1 MKCRFGILI
10 LVFAFLAGC
19 GNKENQSVVSSPQPA
34 QAQQSPQAPQDDN
47 GAIAAAIEQHVRDN
61 KGINM
66 SAMDLTVGKATI
78 NGDQAQAEASF
89 RVKQGGAS
97 MDMTYFLERHAN
109 GWIVM
114 RSQPS
119 GGQFSHPPMDAAH
132 SPAKGAPPS
141 ASLPDLTGFTKTQP
155 PTKDK

>member
-1 MKCRFGILI
+1 MISRFGMMFLLI
-10 LVFAFLAGC
+10 GLLGGC
-19 GNKENQSVVSSPQPA
+19 GNKSNQSVVSAPQPS
-34 QAQQSPQAPQDDN
+34 QPQQSPQTSQDDN
-47 GAIAAAIEQHVRDN
+47 TAIAAAIEQHVRDN
-61 KGINM
+61 KGIDM

-89 RVKQGGAS
+89 HVKQGGAS
-97 MDMTYFLERHAN
+97 MDMTYFLERQAS
-109 GWIVM
+109 GWIVV

-141 ASLPDLTGFTKTQP
+141 ASLPDLTGFTKSQP
-155 PTKDK
+155 PTKEN

>member
-1 MKCRFGILI
+1 MRYRFGIVI
-10 LVFAFLAGC
+10 LALAFLTGC
-19 GNKENQSVVSSPQPA
+19 GNKENQSVVPAPQPSE
-34 QAQQSPQAPQDDN
+34 AQQSPQAPQDDN
-47 GAIAAAIEQHVRDN
+47 SAITAAIEQHVRDN

-89 RVKQGGAS
+89 RVKQGGAT
-97 MDMTYFLERHAN
+97 MEMTYFLERHAN
-109 GWIVM
+109 RWIVE

-141 ASLPDLTGFTKTQP
+141 ASLPDLTGFTKSQP
-155 PTKDK
+155 PTKEK